1 MERCRQRRRSQHNRR
16 NRRGVV
22 AVEFA
27 MVLVPLLLLVS
38 GVAEYGRAI
47 YQYNALT
54 KATRDAARFLS
65 QYAPSE
71 PNYPVAQAKCM
82 AVYGKTVCEGD
93 VLVKGLSTSMVVV
106 CDRVDASGCGGKQFA
121 NVPIYEDGDSSG
133 VQAGTIN
140 LVEVKISGYA
150 YSPIQT
156 YIKVGNLAFSDIAT
170 VMRQVL

>member
-1 MERCRQRRRSQHNRR
+1 MAQCRQRRSRL
-16 NRRGVV
+16 RGAV

-27 MVLVPLLLLVS
+27 LVLVPLLMLVT

-71 PNYPVAQAKCM
+71 PNYPVDQAKCI
-82 AVYGKTVCEGD
+82 AVYGKTTCGGAA
-93 VLVKGLSTSMVVV
+93 LVNGLSPSMVVV
-106 CDRVDASGCGGKQFA
+106 CDRVDSSGCGSKQFG
-121 NVPIYEDGDSSG
+121 NVAIYEGGNSSNPP
-133 VQAGTIN
+133 AGTIN
-140 LVEVKISGYA
+140 LVEVKISGFT
-150 YSPIQT
+150 YSPMQS
-156 YIKVGNLAFSDIAT
+156 YLNVGALAFSDIAT

>member
-1 MERCRQRRRSQHNRR
+1 MAQCRQHRSKL
-16 NRRGVV
+16 RGVV

-27 MVLVPLLLLVS
+27 LVLVPLLILVT

-71 PNYPVAQAKCM
+71 PNYPVDQAKCI
-82 AVYGKTVCEGD
+82 AVYGKTTCGGAA
-93 VLVKGLSTSMVVV
+93 LVNGLSPSMVVV
-106 CDRVDASGCGGKQFA
+106 CDRIDSTGCGSKQFA
-121 NVPIYEDGDSSG
+121 NVAIYEGGDSSRPP
-133 VQAGTIN
+133 AGTIN
-140 LVEVKISGYA
+140 LVEVKISGFT
-150 YSPIQT
+150 YSPIQS
-156 YIKVGNLAFSDIAT
+156 YLNVGALAFSDIAT

>member
-1 MERCRQRRRSQHNRR
+1 MERCRQRRR

-27 MVLVPLLLLVS
+27 LVLVPLLLLVT

-71 PNYPVAQAKCM
+71 PNYPLAQAKCM
-82 AVYGKTVCEGD
+82 AVYGKTTCDGA
-93 VLVKGLSTSMVVV
+93 VLVNGLSTSMVVV
-106 CDRVDASGCGGKQFA
+106 CDRVDSSGCGSKQFA
-121 NVPIYEDGDSSG
+121 SVPIYEGGDSSG
-133 VQAGTIN
+133 PQAGTIN
-140 LVEVKISGYA
+140 LVEVKISGFA

-156 YIKVGNLAFSDIAT
+156 YINVGALAFSDIAT